1 MKSIA
6 TLPCLMS
13 VSKTN
18 VQGRVKA
25 TYAVRMVQRFGPNI
39 LLTAALI
46 LLSFGRKTLPAAAAE
61 LGVRSEF
68 PSWLLPPLG
77 ADLYKWEH

>member
-1 MKSIA
+1 MKFIA

-39 LLTAALI
+39 LFTAALI
-46 LLSFGRKTLPAAAAE
+46 LVLARKHFLK
-61 LGVRSEF
+61 RRCC
-68 PSWLLPPLG
+68 
-77 ADLYKWEH
+77 